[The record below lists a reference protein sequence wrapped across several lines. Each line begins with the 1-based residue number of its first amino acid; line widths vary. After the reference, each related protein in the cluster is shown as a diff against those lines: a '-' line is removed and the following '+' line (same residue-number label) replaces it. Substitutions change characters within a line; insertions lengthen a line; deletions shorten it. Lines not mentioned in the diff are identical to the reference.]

1 MATQVP
7 VVQSRRVKHNFVA
20 ILVAAIVNFLLEAAW
35 YSGFYTTW
43 LKGIDRT
50 DEWLKLNSP
59 NRALQ
64 FATALVASAVIAGV
78 LSFIVQYSGPQ
89 TLLRGIKSGLLMWLG
104 FVLTTWATE
113 YVFEVR
119 PFSLLLVN
127 AGFWLVGMVL
137 MGGIVGAWRAKGAGG
152 C

>member
-7 VVQSRRVKHNFVA
+7 AVQGRRVKHNYVA
-20 ILVAAIVNFLLEAAW
+20 ILVAAIANFLLEAAW
-35 YSGFYTTW
+35 YSAFYATW

-64 FATALVASAVIAGV
+64 FATAIVASAVIAAA
-78 LSFIVQYSGPQ
+78 LSFVVQYTGPQ
-89 TLLRGIKSGLLMWLG
+89 TLVRGMELGALMWLG

-137 MGGIVGAWRAKGAGG
+137 MGGIVGAWRAKGGGG